1 MSEEDRAAMPDD
13 DFFATPPFNAE
24 TAFASLRRTL
34 QHELKLVEREGTY
47 ELKGQ
52 PIARARMED
61 GHLMLD
67 IVRRPSGAPEWEHV
81 DARDHA
87 MVRRF
92 LDDLKRRLLRWDDSR
107 EE

>member
-1 MSEEDRAAMPDD
+1 MPDD

-24 TAFASLRRTL
+24 SAFASLKRSLRD
-34 QHELKLVEREGTY
+34 LKLVEREGTY

-61 GHLMLD
+61 GRLLLD
-67 IVRRPSGAPEWEHV
+67 IVRRPSGTPEWEHLE
-81 DARDHA
+81 AHDHA
-87 MVRRF
+87 VVRRF
-92 LDDLKRRLLRWDDSR
+92 LDDLRRRLLRWDDSR